1 MNDIAVIRWLL
12 GDPINARHAARTII
26 AGTIFLTIV
35 CGYVMHL
42 LDEEDYPT
50 VGRGMWWAI
59 QTVTTVGYGD
69 VVPNNTYGKVVASIL
84 MVIGITL
91 LSVLTA
97 TVTAALVE
105 SARTRGR
112 LGESDVEATKLDE
125 IGARLDRIESR
136 LSER

>member
-1 MNDIAVIRWLL
+1 
-12 GDPINARHAARTII
+12 
-26 AGTIFLTIV
+26 
-35 CGYVMHL
+35 
-42 LDEEDYPT
+42 
-50 VGRGMWWAI
+50 MWWAI

-69 VVPNNTYGKVVASIL
+69 VVPNNTYGKAVASIL

-105 SARTRGR
+105 SARPRGR
-112 LGESDVEATKLDE
+112 LGESDVQATKLDE
-125 IGARLDRIESR
+125 ISARLDRIESR